1 MECSICYD
9 AISATTGK
17 AELGCG
23 HGFHIRCLMKWFDQ
37 QYGNDCSESCPL
49 CRHEATEFEQVARAV
64 EYDEESEDDES
75 ESGSEDSEESEWPTI
90 DELAAQ
96 ERARFRF
103 ARYKTLNPKEE
114 VEKYAACLITA
125 LGRGWQARKIY
136 AELVDL
142 RRVSKANDEQIA
154 IMKKEN
160 DEYMRATA
168 FYQKLAG
175 MPHLA
180 RKRLCAVLIQSTWR
194 RHVAMKSYVSRPTVL
209 LDSSVRRIELPSLP
223 RIELP
228 SVRITDWH
236 LSRICYN
243 IASTE
248 V

>member
-1 MECSICYD
+1 MECSICYE

-23 HGFHIRCLMKWFDQ
+23 HGFHIRCLTKWFDQ
-37 QYGNDCSESCPL
+37 QHGNDCSESCPL
-49 CRHEATEFEQVARAV
+49 CRHEATEFEQMARA
-64 EYDEESEDDES
+64 EADDES
-75 ESGSEDSEESEWPTI
+75 EESEEYDDSDDDESVSASSWPSI
-90 DELAAQ
+90 DELAAR

-103 ARYKTLNPKEE
+103 ARYKFLNPKEE

-142 RRVSKANDEQIA
+142 RRVSMANDEQIA
-154 IMKKEN
+154 MMKKEN
-160 DEYMRATA
+160 DDYKRATA

-175 MPHLA
+175 MPHVA

-194 RHVAMKSYVSRPTVL
+194 RHVAMKSYKGVSRRTVPQ
-209 LDSSVRRIELPSLP
+209 DATSWSSRRIVS
-223 RIELP
+223 
-228 SVRITDWH
+228 
-236 LSRICYN
+236 YN

-248 V
+248 I